1 MKCKICGGEIA
12 EGASVCPICGM
23 SVAASEAAANAA
35 AKAMSTEPEP
45 SKAMAT
51 EPEPAKNKYS
61 MVGGN
66 VTASNPFGMDPNNQE
81 AREAQ
86 AEARRELEREAGMEA
101 RIVDEP
107 GFGQSGYGGAAYGGA
122 AYGGAAFGSAGNGG
136 AAGGPVNGG
145 GPDLSAFDSRF
156 DPFAAV
162 SNSSASR
169 SPMKKD
175 NKTLIIIITIGC
187 CILALLVVLW
197 KRGILGGNNGANGTY
212 KFVNAQYGGMTL
224 TPDQLKAYGMDV
236 DDFELKISGST
247 ATVRLMGRSGK
258 CTVSIS
264 GSTITFK
271 DTNEEFD
278 GKYNKEEGTI
288 SIENEGVVLN
298 FKK

>member
-45 SKAMAT
+45 AKAMAT

-107 GFGQSGYGGAAYGGA
+107 GFGQSSYGGA
-122 AYGGAAFGSAGNGG
+122 AYGGAAFGSVGNGG

-187 CILALLVVLW
+187 CLLAILVVLW
-197 KRGILGGNNGANGTY
+197 KRGILGGNHGANGTY
-212 KFVNAQYGGMTL
+212 KFVNATTQGMTL
-224 TPDQLKAYGMDV
+224 TPAQFKEFGMDV

-258 CTVSIS
+258 CTISIS

-271 DTNEEFD
+271 DSQEEFE
-278 GKYNKEEGTI
+278 GTYNKEEGTI
-288 SIENEGVVLN
+288 SIENDGVVLN

>member
-23 SVAASEAAANAA
+23 SVAASEAAADAA
-35 AKAMSTEPEP
+35 SKAMSAE
-45 SKAMAT
+45 S
-51 EPEPAKNKYS
+51 EPAKNKYS

-86 AEARRELEREAGMEA
+86 AEAKRELEREAGMEA

-107 GFGQSGYGGAAYGGA
+107 DFGHSGYGGAAYGGA
-122 AYGGAAFGSAGNGG
+122 AYGGAAFGSAGNSG

-156 DPFAAV
+156 DPFSPSNPAV
-162 SNSSASR
+162 K
-169 SPMKKD
+169 SPAKND
-175 NKTLIIIITIGC
+175 NKTVVIIITIGC

-197 KRGILGGNNGANGTY
+197 KMGILGGNHGANGTY
-212 KFVNAQYGGMTL
+212 KFVSAEYGGMTL
-224 TPDQLKAYGMDV
+224 TPAQLKTYGMDV

-271 DTNEEFD
+271 DSQEEFE
-278 GKYNKEEGTI
+278 GKYDKEEGKI

-298 FKK
+298 FRK